1 MITGDKSS
9 IISPLDPN
17 AELANEPEVFGFKKS
32 LPPTF
37 SEDKGLLFSNR
48 IEVDENNNMS
58 KNRISLAIF
67 IRKFQ
72 PESDT
77 LHDNTRNQRAHSFSG
92 ARHDK

>member
-1 MITGDKSS
+1 MVTADKKSS

-17 AELANEPEVFGFKKS
+17 AELANEPEVFGFIKS
-32 LPPTF
+32 LPHTF

-48 IEVDENNNMS
+48 IEVDDNNMS

-72 PESDT
+72 PEPDT